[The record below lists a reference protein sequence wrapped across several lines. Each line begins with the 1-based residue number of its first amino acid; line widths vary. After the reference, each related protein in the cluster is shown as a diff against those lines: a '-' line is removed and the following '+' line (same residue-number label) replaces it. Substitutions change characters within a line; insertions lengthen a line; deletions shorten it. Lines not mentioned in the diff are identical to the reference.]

1 MNTSIRSVL
10 CAAVFLTAFVVSRAQ
25 VSDDFSSGDNW
36 ASSVSLLGNG
46 SFAFSG
52 GVANYVV
59 SPATA
64 IEFAYSR
71 FTGAVGSYDSN
82 WSVQINL
89 SYTTPGSVFDNS
101 VWQFINTGLMVTTT
115 GASVGVNDGIPTF
128 NAFMV
133 TGNLYQS
140 SIFESDI
147 RTSTFLADQEPSDGL
162 RYLEV
167 NNVSGTTTFQLGISF
182 DATTKVLTANYDVD
196 GTGGAAPVTMDNSSI
211 DYADTSTW
219 NMVSGDTFSIYL
231 VANSGFDEEIGSG
244 VGPTLGLGDVTMDNF
259 VGTNL
264 SAVPEP
270 STYAALF
277 GVCALGF
284 AAWRRRQGRLVVA

>member
-1 MNTSIRSVL
+1 M
-10 CAAVFLTAFVVSRAQ
+10 TAFVVSRAQ
-25 VSDDFSSGDNW
+25 ITDDFSSGDNW
-36 ASSVSLLGNG
+36 ASSVAILGNG

-64 IEFAYSR
+64 VEFTYSR

-82 WSVQINL
+82 WSVQLNV
-89 SYTTPGSVFDNS
+89 SYATPGTIFDNS
-101 VWQFINTGLMVTTT
+101 VWQFINTGLMVTPT
-115 GASVGVNDGIPTF
+115 GSTLNVNDGMPTF

-133 TGNLYQS
+133 TSNLYQS
-140 SIFESDI
+140 TIFESDV
-147 RTSTFLADQEPSDGL
+147 RTSTFLADQEPTDGL

-167 NNVSGTTTFQLGISF
+167 DNVSGSTNVQVGISF
-182 DATTKVLTANYDVD
+182 NATTKVLTANYDTD
-196 GTGGAAPVTMDNSSI
+196 GAGGNDPVTMDGSSA
-211 DYADTSTW
+211 DYVDTSTW

-231 VANSGFDEEIGSG
+231 VANSGFDAEIGSG
-244 VGPTLGLGDVTMDNF
+244 DGPTLVAGQVTVDNF
-259 VGTNL
+259 SGTDL

-270 STYAALF
+270 STYAALL

-284 AAWRRRQGRLVVA
+284 ASWRRRRNQAVAA